1 MTYDQY
7 YDYLKWKEVDLYDR
21 WIIVM
26 IEAAWYCESRHG
38 NRIRYSELK
47 KRSDE
52 KLNEVT
58 DGKHSEF
65 GGQAF
70 LLIINKYSNSSTPKK
85 DRYLTRVKVKGKN
98 VTWIYP
104 NIPLIREEVKR
115 RQAESLKARNKRLR
129 TIDNN
134 DMVHHPRF
142 IFEPPLVISESLARQ
157 TSKTRGPGDPV
168 PISEGLGMKVMHT
181 DPKEE

>member
-1 MTYDQY
+1 M
-7 YDYLKWKEVDLYDR
+7 
-21 WIIVM
+21 
-26 IEAAWYCESRHG
+26 
-38 NRIRYSELK
+38 
-47 KRSDE
+47 RSDE

-58 DGKHSEF
+58 DGKQSEF

-85 DRYLTRVKVKGKN
+85 DRYLTRVKVKGNN

-104 NIPLIREEVKR
+104 NIPLIREVKR

>member
-1 MTYDQY
+1 
-7 YDYLKWKEVDLYDR
+7 
-21 WIIVM
+21 M
-26 IEAAWYCESRHG
+26 IEAAWYCESRHV

-58 DGKHSEF
+58 DGKQSEF

-85 DRYLTRVKVKGKN
+85 DRYLTRVKVKGNN

-104 NIPLIREEVKR
+104 NIPLIREVKR